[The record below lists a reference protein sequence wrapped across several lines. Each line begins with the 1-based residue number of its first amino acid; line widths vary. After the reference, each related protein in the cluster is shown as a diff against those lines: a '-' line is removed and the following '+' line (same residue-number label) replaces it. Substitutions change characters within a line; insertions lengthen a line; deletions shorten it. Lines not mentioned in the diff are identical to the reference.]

1 MRWSDARDSA
11 RAELA
16 EDVGDPGA
24 CGARGAWSS
33 MKRIDFFPTGD
44 GRLELCGEGG
54 VDNRRADLRLPP
66 AVKLGKKA
74 ASGLTAVSA

>member
-1 MRWSDARDSA
+1 
-11 RAELA
+11 
-16 EDVGDPGA
+16 
-24 CGARGAWSS
+24 

-66 AVKLGKKA
+66 AVKLGSKG
-74 ASGLTAVSA
+74 ASGLTAASAWRWLGVSSGELASAER